1 MEGPDE
7 GNHGLINRLDAPPV
21 PVVDF
26 PLPQDVNDEANRTVD
41 ISSDEEDEELQATL
55 GERVRPEGQASV
67 MQPAGYSDPTFEV
80 IDVDDE

>member
-41 ISSDEEDEELQATL
+41 ISSDEKMRSCRPRLGRESDRRDRLTSCSPLAIQTL
-55 GERVRPEGQASV
+55 LSK
-67 MQPAGYSDPTFEV
+67 
-80 IDVDDE
+80 